1 MLKFITEEYL
11 RELYRKEP
19 FEFFQMEDD
28 IRLTPGGR
36 QYLSDKRI
44 KIVDKKILEKKE
56 KLEDT
61 NDIKVTENIL
71 TKKKLYRLN
80 ILEMD
85 IYNLVSEFIRC
96 NLKIANEMLEINKI
110 LHNIIDNLKDNKPL
124 LSFEQ
129 PICQNYNLGT
139 LESYLY
145 FKNGK
150 YVFSLKKIV
159 YEILYCKEFFLKNE
173 KICKNFDI
181 IVARVERVIYNLT
194 EEI

>member
-150 YVFSLKKIV
+150 YIFLLKKIV
-159 YEILYCKEFFLKNE
+159 YEILYCKEFFLKNK
-173 KICKNFDI
+173 KICENFDI
-181 IVARVERVIYNLT
+181 IVERVERVIYNLT